1 MHYSPA
7 KARNRSVVAHFSQC
21 VARFGPFVRGERRSA
36 AARALPHVARA
47 LVLAGS
53 ANAHADAIRRL
64 PPFRPSADARVH
76 EMRLPAPEHH
86 EPDSST
92 AIRVIPKPRMA
103 SVSARQTPAIASG
116 CAISMRVDARAHEK
130 RLRPPGRH
138 GSERSRSIARSRGFE
153 ARMASMSAR
162 QTPSFDLEC
171 AISAR
176 ADARCHGKRQLPQR
190 RRELTAAAAS
200 PAARRKHEREVNA
213 CVRLRCAISTRRCF
227 HRCIGTTALRD
238 VHS

>member
-1 MHYSPA
+1 MPM
-7 KARNRSVVAHFSQC
+7 
-21 VARFGPFVRGERRSA
+21 PFVACRLSVRPPMRVSTKCACQRQNTTSLTA
-36 AARALPHVARA
+36 AA
-47 LVLAGS
+47 
-53 ANAHADAIRRL
+53 
-64 PPFRPSADARVH
+64 PPV
-76 EMRLPAPEHH
+76 
-86 EPDSST
+86 
-92 AIRVIPKPRMA
+92 RVIPEPRMA